1 MITLQSLVLLA
12 SVSSPGQAVLFD
24 FYSDRCPPCRSM
36 DPIVRRLI
44 ADGYAVRKVNVD
56 REQQTSRKFRIHAVP
71 TFIMTVDGQEV
82 KRFVGP
88 TTYSQ
93 LVGMFPGVGPANAP
107 AAATPNLVTPVS
119 HVSSEPPPKSGIDL
133 RARAMQA
140 TVRLR
145 VEDPKGNSFGT
156 GTIIDTHGDEALIMT
171 CAHIFRDSGG
181 RGTIMVDMFAPGAAG
196 PVPGVL
202 IDYDLKHDTALVA
215 IRPAVKVMPVP
226 VPPKTYQV
234 RAGDRVFNIGCDHG
248 RNPTLHDTHVTAIN
262 KYVRP
267 ANIVAAGEPVIGR
280 SGGGLFSSD
289 GQLIG
294 VCNLA
299 DPTDKEGIYAAL
311 PLLHDGLDRTG
322 LAQVYQR
329 NAQQIASTPTAPP
342 SPNLKPLPS
351 RQPPSM
357 PKQMPRSP
365 LDDQRLAPVPQ
376 SAIPPSEPR
385 APFGWGHPADDTE
398 ITMILRS
405 KSNPQSPRVVILDR
419 ASPDMLNW
427 LSSQSRS
434 RGDIEPIVLETSD
447 PAASIAS
454 RPSRT
459 APDGRSGSVVRG
471 QSEKW

>member
-24 FYSDRCPPCRSM
+24 FYSDRCAPCRSM
-36 DPIVRRLI
+36 DPIVRRLV

-56 REQQTSRKFRIHAVP
+56 REQQLSRKFRIRAVP
-71 TFIMTVDGQEV
+71 TFIMTANGEEV
-82 KRFVGP
+82 QRLVGP

-93 LVGMFPGVGPANAP
+93 LVGMFPRAEPANTQL
-107 AAATPNLVTPVS
+107 AATPKHATPAS
-119 HVSSEPPPKSGIDL
+119 HVSPDLPPKSGVDP
-133 RARAMQA
+133 RARAMHA

-181 RGTIMVDMFAPGAAG
+181 RGTITVDLFAPGAVG
-196 PVPGVL
+196 PVSGAL
-202 IDYDLKHDTALVA
+202 LDYNLKHDTALVA
-215 IRPAVKVMPVP
+215 IRPGIKVAPVP

-234 RAGDRVFNIGCDHG
+234 RAGDRAFSIGCDHG

-322 LAQVYQR
+322 LALVYQR
-329 NAQQIASTPTAPP
+329 NAQQIASTPTPP
-342 SPNLKPLPS
+342 ASPNLEPLPP

-365 LDDQRLAPVPQ
+365 LNDPRLAPVPQ

-385 APFGWGHPADDTE
+385 APFGWEYPADDTE
-398 ITMILRS
+398 ITMIFRS
-405 KSNPQSPRVVILDR
+405 KSNPQDPRVVILDR

-427 LSSQSRS
+427 LSQQARS
-434 RGDIEPIVLETSD
+434 RRDVEPFVVE
-447 PAASIAS
+447 ASAPTGAIAS

-459 APDGRSGSVVRG
+459 AADGMRDSVIRG
-471 QSEKW
+471 QSGK